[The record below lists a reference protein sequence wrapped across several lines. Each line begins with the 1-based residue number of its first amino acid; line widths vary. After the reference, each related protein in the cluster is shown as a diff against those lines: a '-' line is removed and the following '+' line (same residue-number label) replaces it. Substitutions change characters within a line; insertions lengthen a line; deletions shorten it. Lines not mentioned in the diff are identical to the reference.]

1 MIELRQ
7 LRAFVAVAEEGT
19 FVAAADRLGVVQPA
33 VSQAVR
39 RLESELELVLFERS
53 SRRVSLT
60 GPGAAFLP
68 EARAVLT
75 RLAQAE
81 QTARDLAVGRSGL
94 VRMATTPGAPGLVRA
109 LLSHQRAAHPDVHVE
124 IVATQQS
131 SKLRAIL
138 DGDIDVALTH
148 SAPATPGLAFTEV
161 WREPWVPVVS
171 AAHPLACE
179 KHVTLGALAAH
190 PLVLVAGDGTSNMT
204 EQFVAVCGR
213 AGFEPTLGRSYA
225 NLGDALV
232 EIARS
237 TGWTML
243 RASNTRNVGDLG
255 SLPCRSTTIGRR
267 RSSGSRTAAIPR
279 RPPARSWRSP
289 RGCMAAATSFPTPT
303 PAGRRNERGDASHI
317 VIAAR
322 SSSRLPTDDEGAGIG
337 PMTSTYDEAQ
347 ARRPETVL
355 RRYVDAVEAGDES
368 TIRELFAD
376 DATWTLRAGDLP
388 SRAPG
393 RGATRSSG
401 PSWPRRWRTTNR
413 TRSRWRSPACSP
425 RATGSSSSG
434 PAVRT
439 RVDGRPYENGCIGV
453 FTVRDGRIQA
463 VREYMDTLYAS
474 QVLR

>member
-1 MIELRQ
+1 M
-7 LRAFVAVAEEGT
+7 
-19 FVAAADRLGVVQPA
+19 
-33 VSQAVR
+33 
-39 RLESELELVLFERS
+39 LFERS

-124 IVATQQS
+124 IVATQGS

-171 AAHPLACE
+171 AAHPLAGE

-204 EQFVAVCGR
+204 EQFAAVCGR
-213 AGFEPTLGRSYA
+213 AGFEPTLGPSYA

-237 TGWTML
+237 AGWTML

-255 SLPCRSTTIGRR
+255 LVALPVHDDRATAVLWLAHRSD
-267 RSSGSRTAAIPR
+267 
-279 RPPARSWRSP
+279 PAP
-289 RGCMAAATSFPTPT
+289 
-303 PAGRRNERGDASHI
+303 
-317 VIAAR
+317 AAR
-322 SSSRLPTDDEGAGIG
+322 SLLALAARLHG
-337 PMTSTYDEAQ
+337 S
-347 ARRPETVL
+347 
-355 RRYVDAVEAGDES
+355 
-368 TIRELFAD
+368 
-376 DATWTLRAGDLP
+376 GDLLP
-388 SRAPG
+388 DADAG
-393 RGATRSSG
+393 G
-401 PSWPRRWRTTNR
+401 P
-413 TRSRWRSPACSP
+413 
-425 RATGSSSSG
+425 
-434 PAVRT
+434 
-439 RVDGRPYENGCIGV
+439 E
-453 FTVRDGRIQA
+453 
-463 VREYMDTLYAS
+463 E
-474 QVLR
+474 